1 MGASGRTA
9 RALFFVRVQVFRFF
23 RFFRL
28 YSKAKENAQ
37 GKEVGAVKGSKYT
50 DEDRERALALISSG
64 LSPTKTAEKLG
75 FPKSTVCHWWNTQMQ
90 DDEDVV
96 AKRMEARRG
105 TVEKCGK
112 IVDRALGAIG
122 KKVTAAASEC
132 REVNDGLK
140 VLQKA
145 AKDGVIGLSEEDIKK
160 LRGIVADYT
169 GVGLRE
175 LSGSMK
181 DVHALQQ
188 SLEAQLERADN
199 GGLQI
204 SFEGDDGDMAG

>member
-1 MGASGRTA
+1 MKVVR
-9 RALFFVRVQVFRFF
+9 FVRFV
-23 RFFRL
+23 RL
-28 YSKAKENAQ
+28 YSKAKESAQ
-37 GKEVGAVKGSKYT
+37 GKEVGALKGSKYT

-64 LSPTKTAEKLG
+64 MSATKAAEKLG

-145 AKDGVIGLSEEDIKK
+145 AKDGVIGLSEEDVKK

-188 SLEAQLERADN
+188 SLEAQLTDAESAAPELHVQLTLVDPA
-199 GGLQI
+199 
-204 SFEGDDGDMAG
+204 AGTGESA

>member
-1 MGASGRTA
+1 M
-9 RALFFVRVQVFRFF
+9 
-23 RFFRL
+23 
-28 YSKAKENAQ
+28 
-37 GKEVGAVKGSKYT
+37 KGSKYT

-64 LSPTKTAEKLG
+64 MSPTKAAKELG

-90 DDEDVV
+90 DNEDVV

-145 AKDGVIGLSEEDIKK
+145 AKDGVIGLTEAEVKM

-188 SLEAQLERADN
+188 SLEEQLLDASPQAHQIELQLEIVDKVGA
-199 GGLQI
+199 
-204 SFEGDDGDMAG
+204 S